1 MKAFAK
7 PGLDWLLDGCRGI
20 WSPVVSGNTGAT
32 VLDINPTTDNHGELF
47 GMTAAQAWQQSTI
60 GNVLAFDG
68 ANDAVTIA
76 TAATLTTYP
85 FTLAN
90 WVYHPTTLPS
100 ATAALTLSVGIAL
113 TQYFAIGYRQ
123 TTPLPGI
130 FARNT
135 TFISNANYTATFNPG
150 WVCVVGVFASA
161 TRRELWANGRL
172 LSVTT
177 TNVPQLGGVSSVRL
191 GSGFGQFNYPQQI
204 AEAIVHA
211 QRWTPEQI
219 AQYTEA
225 GPGGALTLQPPIR
238 RRSRYL
244 PSTPPP
250 TNNRRRI
257 SRLVC
262 YPG

>member
-1 MKAFAK
+1 MKAFAR
-7 PGLDWLLDGCRGI
+7 PGFDWLLDSCRGI

-32 VLDINPTTDNHGELF
+32 VLDINPTTNNHGALS
-47 GMTAAQAWQQSTI
+47 GMTAAETWQQSTI
-60 GNVLAFDG
+60 GNVMAFDG
-68 ANDAVTIA
+68 VNDAVNIS
-76 TAATLTTYP
+76 TAETLTTYP
-85 FTLAN
+85 FTLAS
-90 WVYHPTTLPS
+90 WVYHPSTIPN
-100 ATAALTLSVGIAL
+100 ATATLALSVGVGN

-123 TTPLPGI
+123 ATPLPGI

-150 WVCVVGVFASA
+150 WVCVVGVFVSA
-161 TRRELWANGRL
+161 TRRELWAEGRL

-177 TNVPQLGGVSSVRL
+177 TSVPQLASVSSVRL
-191 GSGFGQFNYPQQI
+191 GSGFNQFYYPQQI

-219 AQYTEA
+219 AQYNEA
-225 GPGGALTLQPPIR
+225 GPGGALTLQPPTR

-250 TNNRRRI
+250 TNNRRRT
-257 SRLVC
+257 SRLLC

>member
-1 MKAFAK
+1 MKAFAR
-7 PGLDWLLDGCRGI
+7 PGFDWLLDSCRGI

-32 VLDINPTTDNHGELF
+32 VLDINPTTNNHGALS
-47 GMTAAQAWQQSTI
+47 GMTAAETWQQSTI
-60 GNVLAFDG
+60 GNVMAFDG
-68 ANDAVTIA
+68 VNDAVNIS
-76 TAATLTTYP
+76 TAETLTTYP
-85 FTLAN
+85 FTLAS
-90 WVYHPTTLPS
+90 WVYHPSTIPNTT
-100 ATAALTLSVGIAL
+100 ATLALSVGVGN

-123 TTPLPGI
+123 ATPLPGI

-150 WVCVVGVFASA
+150 WVCVVGVFVSA
-161 TRRELWANGRL
+161 TRRELWAEGRL

-177 TNVPQLGGVSSVRL
+177 TSVPQLASVSSVRL
-191 GSGFGQFNYPQQI
+191 GSGFNQFYYPQQI

-219 AQYTEA
+219 AQYNEA
-225 GPGGALTLQPPIR
+225 GPGGALTLQPPTR

-250 TNNRRRI
+250 TNNRRRT
-257 SRLVC
+257 SRLLC